1 MLQYRC
7 FLRCRDPNY
16 WFPHSETTR
25 SCLWCRGSCVGIGQR
40 AGASLKSSLE
50 TWPMGWTWMDNFTK
64 PPMEPLS
71 FQHFPTK
78 FGCFSTI
85 HVTSC
90 SKWCWQEVL
99 VLRASELSPLKKLI
113 VVDMLG
119 FSAEPSDQVDV
130 EKARIRSTQELNCNG
145 KVGENSNNHFCIRP
159 IGNWLQLQSDW
170 CIRIQP
176 WKVRHNKWGFSR
188 VGAWGWSFTASDDQ
202 WNQKWPV
209 CFYLFSELQHT
220 STIIFF
226 GGSMILSHC
235 QIGIGRNSGHNRLV
249 SFSRYDQIPIISSL
263 NRWDWLVAGAPSIL
277 IQPDTMVTTA
287 IHSWVISPT
296 GDVGVPWPRMGAP
309 FRAISRCANGNQWN
323 MLDKWWS
330 VGWENGW
337 ENGWKC

>member
-1 MLQYRC
+1 MSGPQTIG
-7 FLRCRDPNY
+7 
-16 WFPHSETTR
+16 FPIQKPPGAVS
-25 SCLWCRGSCVGIGQR
+25 GAVGAVSAIGQR

-159 IGNWLQLQSDW
+159 IGNWLQLQSDCALGSILGRSDTTNELFKSW
-170 CIRIQP
+170 CLGLIL
-176 WKVRHNKWGFSR
+176 H
-188 VGAWGWSFTASDDQ
+188 SF
-202 WNQKWPV
+202 WWPMEPEV
-209 CFYLFSELQHT
+209 TSFFFISFFGT
-220 STIIFF
+220 STYFNYIFLGVNDF
-226 GGSMILSHC
+226 EPLP
-235 QIGIGRNSGHNRLV
+235 NR
-249 SFSRYDQIPIISSL
+249 
-263 NRWDWLVAGAPSIL
+263 NRWKSRP
-277 IQPDTMVTTA
+277 QQ
-287 IHSWVISPT
+287 
-296 GDVGVPWPRMGAP
+296 VGQ
-309 FRAISRCANGNQWN
+309 F
-323 MLDKWWS
+323 
-330 VGWENGW
+330 
-337 ENGWKC
+337 